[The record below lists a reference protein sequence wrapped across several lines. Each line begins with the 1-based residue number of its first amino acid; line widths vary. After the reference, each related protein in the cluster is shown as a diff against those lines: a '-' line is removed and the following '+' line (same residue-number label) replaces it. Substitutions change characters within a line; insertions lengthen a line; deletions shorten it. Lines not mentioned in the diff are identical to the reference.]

1 MVLEKGEGAAPL
13 DVGRPCR
20 LRAGRRFIVRRSVGS
35 PMADDYSSL
44 LKRAR
49 AKVPEKVGTGER
61 FVMPVMDVLQEGKQT
76 VVRNMADV
84 LDRLNRKADHMVP
97 ILLRELGT
105 AGSYEDGRL
114 VLQAKM
120 SEDQLNARLVKYV
133 ETYVICGEC
142 GRPDTHLVKEE
153 RTTIVK
159 CDACGGHRPIK
170 AGPKKQAVKPE
181 EAVVEG
187 KTYEV
192 MIEDQGKRGD
202 GIARRDKYV
211 IFVKGAQKGVVYN
224 IKVDKVTG
232 TLAFGSIVSQSNQQQ
247 TQAGR

>member
-1 MVLEKGEGAAPL
+1 MP
-13 DVGRPCR
+13 
-20 LRAGRRFIVRRSVGS
+20 
-35 PMADDYSSL
+35 DDYSSL
-44 LKRAR
+44 LSRAR

-61 FVMPVMDVLQEGKQT
+61 FVVPTAEILQEGKTT
-76 VVRNMADV
+76 VVRNMAEI
-84 LDRLNRKADHMVP
+84 LDKLNRSHDHLVP

-105 AGSYEDGRL
+105 AGSYDDGRL
-114 VLQAKM
+114 VLQGKVT
-120 SEDQLNARLVKYV
+120 EDNLNHRLTKYV
-133 ETYVICGEC
+133 ETFVICGEC

-159 CDACGGHRPIK
+159 CDACGAHRPVK

-211 IFVKGAQKGVVYN
+211 IFVKGAQKGTVYN
-224 IKVDKVTG
+224 VKIEKVTG
-232 TLAFGSIVSQSNQQQ
+232 TLAFGAIVSASGQQQ
-247 TQAGR
+247 SQAGR

>member
-1 MVLEKGEGAAPL
+1 MPEDYAA
-13 DVGRPCR
+13 
-20 LRAGRRFIVRRSVGS
+20 
-35 PMADDYSSL
+35 L

-49 AKVPEKVGTGER
+49 AKVPANVGTGER
-61 FVMPVMDVLQEGKQT
+61 FVMTPPEVLQEGKQT
-76 VVRNMADV
+76 IIRNLGDI
-84 LDRLNRKADHMVP
+84 LDKLNRTHDHMVP
-97 ILLRELGT
+97 ILLREIGT

-114 VLQAKM
+114 LLQGKV
-120 SEDQLNARLVKYV
+120 SEDNINTRIQKYV

-142 GRPDTHLVKEE
+142 GRPDTHLQKEE

-159 CDACGGHRPIK
+159 CDACGAHRPIK
-170 AGPKKQAVKPE
+170 AGPKKQVLKPE

-211 IFVKGAQKGVVYN
+211 IFVKGAVKGVVYN
-224 IKVDKVTG
+224 VKIEKVTG
-232 TLAFGSIVSQSNQQQ
+232 TLAFAGIVNQATQQSS
-247 TQAGR
+247 QAGRGA

>member
-1 MVLEKGEGAAPL
+1 M
-13 DVGRPCR
+13 
-20 LRAGRRFIVRRSVGS
+20 S
-35 PMADDYSSL
+35 DDYAAL

-61 FVMPVMDVLQEGKQT
+61 FVMPTVEVLQEGKQT
-76 VVRNMADV
+76 VVRNMAEV
-84 LDRLNRKADHMVP
+84 LDRLNRSSDHLVP
-97 ILLRELGT
+97 ILLREIGT
-105 AGSYEDGRL
+105 AGSYDDGRL
-114 VLQAKM
+114 VLQGKVA
-120 SEDQLNARLVKYV
+120 EDNLNNRLVKYV

-159 CDACGGHRPIK
+159 CDACGAHRPVK

-202 GIARRDKYV
+202 GIARRDRFT
-211 IFVKGAQKGVVYN
+211 IFVKGAIKGNVYN
-224 IKVDKVTG
+224 VKIEKVTG
-232 TLAFGSIVSQSNQQQ
+232 TLAFASIATPPNAAA
-247 TQAGR
+247 TGGNTGGTGNK

>member
-1 MVLEKGEGAAPL
+1 MP
-13 DVGRPCR
+13 
-20 LRAGRRFIVRRSVGS
+20 
-35 PMADDYSSL
+35 DDYSAL

-49 AKVPEKVGTGER
+49 AKVPETVGTGER
-61 FVMPVMDVLQEGKQT
+61 FVMPTVELLQEGKTT
-76 VVRNMADV
+76 VVRNMAEV
-84 LDRLNRKADHMVP
+84 LDRLNRSADHMVP
-97 ILLRELGT
+97 ILLREIGT

-114 VLQAKM
+114 VLQGKL
-120 SEDQLNARLVKYV
+120 SEDNVQGRIAKYV

-159 CDACGGHRPIK
+159 CDACGAHRPVK
-170 AGPKKQAVKPE
+170 AGAKKQALRPE

-202 GIARRDKYV
+202 GIARRDKYT
-211 IFVKGAQKGVVYN
+211 IFVKGAQKGIVYN
-224 IKVDKVTG
+224 VKIEKVTG
-232 TLAFGSIVSQSNQQQ
+232 TLAFAEIVSQSAQQQ
-247 TQAGR
+247 SQAGR

>member
-1 MVLEKGEGAAPL
+1 M
-13 DVGRPCR
+13 
-20 LRAGRRFIVRRSVGS
+20 S
-35 PMADDYSSL
+35 DDYSAL

-61 FVMPVMDVLQEGKQT
+61 FVMPTMDILQEGKQT
-76 VVRNMADV
+76 VVRNMDEV
-84 LDRLNRKADHMVP
+84 LDRLNRKSDHLVP

-114 VLQAKM
+114 VLQAKV
-120 SEDQLNARLVKYV
+120 SEENLNSRLTKYV

-224 IKVDKVTG
+224 VKIDKVTG
-232 TLAFGSIVSQSNQQQ
+232 TLAFASIASQAQQTGSQS
-247 TQAGR
+247 

>member
-1 MVLEKGEGAAPL
+1 MP
-13 DVGRPCR
+13 
-20 LRAGRRFIVRRSVGS
+20 
-35 PMADDYSSL
+35 DDYSAL

-49 AKVPEKVGTGER
+49 AKVPATVGTGER
-61 FVMPVMDVLQEGKQT
+61 FVMPTAEVLQEGKTT

-84 LDRLNRKADHMVP
+84 LDRLNRPSDHLVP

-114 VLQAKM
+114 VLQGKV
-120 SEDQLNARLVKYV
+120 SEDNLNARLTKYV

-142 GRPDTHLVKEE
+142 GRPDTHLQKDE

-159 CDACGGHRPIK
+159 CDACGAHRPVK
-170 AGPKKQAVKPE
+170 AGPKKAVVKPE

-187 KTYEV
+187 KVYEV

-202 GIARRDKYV
+202 GIARRDRYT
-211 IFVKGAQKGVVYN
+211 IFVKGAQKGIVYN
-224 IKVDKVTG
+224 VKIEKVTG
-232 TLAFGSIVSQSNQQQ
+232 TLAFGNIVSQANQQQ

>member
-1 MVLEKGEGAAPL
+1 M
-13 DVGRPCR
+13 
-20 LRAGRRFIVRRSVGS
+20 S
-35 PMADDYSSL
+35 DDYAAL

-61 FVMPVMDVLQEGKQT
+61 FVMPTMEILQEGKQT

-84 LDRLNRKADHMVP
+84 LDRLNRKSDHMVP

-114 VLQAKM
+114 VLQAKV
-120 SEDQLNARLVKYV
+120 SEDNLNNRLMKYV

-170 AGPKKQAVKPE
+170 AGPKKQAVRPE

-211 IFVKGAQKGVVYN
+211 IFVKGAQKGIIYN
-224 IKVDKVTG
+224 VKIDKVTG
-232 TLAFGSIVSQSNQQQ
+232 TLAFASIASQAQQ
-247 TQAGR
+247 TNNQA

>member
-1 MVLEKGEGAAPL
+1 MP
-13 DVGRPCR
+13 
-20 LRAGRRFIVRRSVGS
+20 
-35 PMADDYSSL
+35 DDYAAL

-49 AKVPEKVGTGER
+49 AKVPATVGTGER
-61 FVMPVMDVLQEGKQT
+61 FVLPAVDLQQEGKT
-76 VVRNMADV
+76 TIVRNMGEI
-84 LDRLNRKADHMVP
+84 LDKLNRASDHMVP

-105 AGSYEDGRL
+105 AGSFEDGRL
-114 VLQAKM
+114 VLQGKV
-120 SEDQLNARLVKYV
+120 SEDNLSQRIAKYV
-133 ETYVICGEC
+133 DTFVICGEC

-159 CDACGGHRPIK
+159 CDACGAHRPVK

-187 KTYEV
+187 RTYEV

-202 GIARRDKYV
+202 GIARRDRFT
-211 IFVKGAQKGVVYN
+211 IFVKGAQKGQVYN
-224 IKVDKVTG
+224 VKIEKVTG
-232 TLAFGSIVSQSNQQQ
+232 TLAFAAIESQGSNQ

>member
-1 MVLEKGEGAAPL
+1 MT
-13 DVGRPCR
+13 
-20 LRAGRRFIVRRSVGS
+20 
-35 PMADDYSSL
+35 DDYVAL

-61 FVMPVMDVLQEGKQT
+61 FVMPVAEILQEGKTT
-76 VVRNMADV
+76 VVRNLDVV
-84 LDRLNRKADHMVP
+84 LDKLNRKSDHMVP

-105 AGSYEDGRL
+105 AGAYEGGRL
-114 VLQAKM
+114 VLQAKV
-120 SEDQLNARLVKYV
+120 SEENIQNRLMKYV

-170 AGPKKQAVKPE
+170 AGPKKQAIKPE

-202 GIARRDKYV
+202 GIARRDRYV
-211 IFVKGAQKGVVYN
+211 IFVKGAVKGVIYN
-224 IKVDKVTG
+224 VKIQKVTG
-232 TLAFGSIVSQSNQQQ
+232 TLAFADIVNTAQQQ
-247 TQAGR
+247 NPGGT

>member
-1 MVLEKGEGAAPL
+1 
-13 DVGRPCR
+13 
-20 LRAGRRFIVRRSVGS
+20 
-35 PMADDYSSL
+35 MADDYSAL

-61 FVMPVMDVLQEGKQT
+61 FQMPTMDVLQEGKQT
-76 VVRNMADV
+76 VVRNMAEV
-84 LDRLNRKADHMVP
+84 LDRLNRSSDHMVP

-114 VLQAKM
+114 VLQAKV
-120 SEDQLNARLVKYV
+120 SEDNLNNRLVKYV

-159 CDACGGHRPIK
+159 CDACGAHRPVK
-170 AGPKKQAVKPE
+170 AGPKKAAVKPE

-187 KTYEV
+187 KVYEV

-202 GIARRDKYV
+202 GIARRDRFT
-211 IFVKGAQKGVVYN
+211 IFVKGAIKGQVYN
-224 IKVDKVTG
+224 VKIEKVTG
-232 TLAFGSIVSQSNQQQ
+232 TLAFGNIESQGSNQ

>member
-1 MVLEKGEGAAPL
+1 
-13 DVGRPCR
+13 
-20 LRAGRRFIVRRSVGS
+20 
-35 PMADDYSSL
+35 MADDYSAL

-61 FVMPVMDVLQEGKQT
+61 FQMPVMDVLQEGKQT
-76 VVRNMADV
+76 VVRNMAEV
-84 LDRLNRKADHMVP
+84 LDRLNRSSDHMVP

-114 VLQAKM
+114 VLQAKV
-120 SEDQLNARLVKYV
+120 SEDNLNNRLIKYV

-142 GRPDTHLVKEE
+142 GRPDTHLQKEE

-181 EAVVEG
+181 DAVVEG

-202 GIARRDKYV
+202 GIARRDRFV
-211 IFVKGAQKGVVYN
+211 IFVKGAIKGQVYN
-224 IKVDKVTG
+224 VKIQKVTG
-232 TLAFGSIVSQSNQQQ
+232 TLAFADIVTPAQGSQQQQ

>member
-1 MVLEKGEGAAPL
+1 MP
-13 DVGRPCR
+13 
-20 LRAGRRFIVRRSVGS
+20 
-35 PMADDYSSL
+35 DDYSAL

-49 AKVPEKVGTGER
+49 AKVPAQVGTGER
-61 FVMPVMDVLQEGKQT
+61 FVMPTADVLQEGKTT
-76 VVRNMADV
+76 VVRNMAEV
-84 LDRLNRKADHMVP
+84 LDRLNRPSDHLVP

-114 VLQAKM
+114 VLQGKVT
-120 SEDQLNARLVKYV
+120 EDNLNTRLTKYV

-142 GRPDTHLVKEE
+142 GRPDTHLVKED
-153 RTTIVK
+153 RTTVVK
-159 CDACGGHRPIK
+159 CDACGAHRPVK
-170 AGPKKQAVKPE
+170 AGPKKQALKPE

-202 GIARRDKYV
+202 GIARRDRYV
-211 IFVKGAQKGVVYN
+211 IFVKGAQKGIVYN
-224 IKVDKVTG
+224 VKIEKVTG
-232 TLAFGSIVSQSNQQQ
+232 TLAFGAIVSQSQQQQ